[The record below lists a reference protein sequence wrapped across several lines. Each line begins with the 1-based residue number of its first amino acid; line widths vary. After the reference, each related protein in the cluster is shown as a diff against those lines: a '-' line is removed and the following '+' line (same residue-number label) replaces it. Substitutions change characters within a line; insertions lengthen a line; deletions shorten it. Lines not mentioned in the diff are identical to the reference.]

1 MKHEIKH
8 SVTPHDL
15 DKVASDFSDHVLNII
30 KKSLLSKILNLT
42 IPPKNIDYAD
52 FTLDKTELDK
62 TAAKIGGEDTPVTIN
77 LHVNFNENKYGI
89 NKNGN
94 LQFRI
99 RQKKKAESRKPNTL
113 IFKHKRAE
121 LRLINSNS
129 YEIRFLER
137 NAHDVNDF
145 AAKFAIHIISELRPI
160 LPLF

>member
-42 IPPKNIDYAD
+42 IPPENIDYAD

-99 RQKKKAESRKPNTL
+99 RQKKKSRIEKTKYFNFQTQ
-113 IFKHKRAE
+113 KGRTQADKQ
-121 LRLINSNS
+121 
-129 YEIRFLER
+129 
-137 NAHDVNDF
+137 
-145 AAKFAIHIISELRPI
+145 
-160 LPLF
+160 